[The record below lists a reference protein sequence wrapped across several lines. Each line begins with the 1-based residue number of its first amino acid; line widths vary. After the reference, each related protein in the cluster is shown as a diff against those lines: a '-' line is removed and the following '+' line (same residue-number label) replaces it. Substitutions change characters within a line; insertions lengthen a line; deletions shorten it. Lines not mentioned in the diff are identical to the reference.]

1 MKTYTYTILIH
12 PAEADET
19 GFWVEIPALPGCFT
33 RGDTVEQCIERA
45 REAVACHV
53 ESLVRDGEP
62 VPEEPQREDA
72 VVSRV
77 RVDLPVP
84 A

>member
-12 PAEADET
+12 PAEADEK
-19 GFWVEIPALPGCFT
+19 GYWVEVPALPGCFT
-33 RGDTVEQCIERA
+33 QGRTIEQCIERA
-45 REAVACHV
+45 REAISGHV
-53 ESLVRDGEP
+53 KSLIELGQP
-62 VPEEPQREDA
+62 VPQEPDREDA

-77 RVDLPVP
+77 RVNLRAP